1 MVRLLNDHDPKEAP
15 VSPDSATT
23 PITFATSPLPLAAT
37 FDGGRLTSDGG
48 LPWLGEADAALGGMC
63 EALADC
69 IPEWR
74 RGSVRHS
81 LSTLVRQRV
90 FQIALG
96 YEDQDD
102 ADTLR
107 RDPLLKLLC
116 GGLLPHTDV
125 DLASQPTF
133 SRLENAVDRH
143 ACYRLAEALVETYLR
158 ERERDG
164 VPTRLVLDLD
174 GTDDPTHGEQ
184 EGSAYHGYYRQ
195 HMYHPLLV
203 FDADTGQLVAA
214 ILRPGT
220 VHDSRG
226 VLTFLKRLVPK
237 LRGRWP
243 RVAIELR
250 ADSGFATPKLYS
262 YCEAERIDYTIGLAT
277 NARLQDLAAPQLAEA
292 QRRYDAEVTQGEK
305 EGDGENDIEKVRLV
319 GEGRYRAD
327 SWERERRV
335 VFKTEVLAKGPN
347 VRFVVTSRTDEEPLA
362 LYDWYVERGEAEGW
376 VKDLKNACRADRLS
390 CHRFWANQFR
400 LLLHAAAYWLLD
412 TLRRWLVGAGSA
424 RRQLDTLR
432 LELLKVGGRVY
443 QWASRVRLRLASA
456 HPGQAL
462 WELLAAR
469 SGRA

>member
-1 MVRLLNDHDPKEAP
+1 MTTTKEAP
-15 VSPDSATT
+15 MSPADSATS
-23 PITFATSPLPLAAT
+23 PFAFATSPLPLSAT

-48 LPWLGEADAALGGMC
+48 LPWLGEADAALGLC
-63 EALADC
+63 EALAAC

-74 RGSVRHS
+74 RGPVRHS
-81 LSTLVRQRV
+81 LLTLVRQRV

-116 GGLLPHTDV
+116 GRLPETETD

-133 SRLENAVDRH
+133 SRLENAPDRH
-143 ACYRLAEALVETYLR
+143 ACYRLAEALVEVYLR

-164 VPTRLVLDLD
+164 APTRLVLDLD

-184 EGSAYHGYYRQ
+184 EGAAYHGYYRQ

-203 FDADTGQLVAA
+203 FDADTGQLVAS

-226 VLTFLKRLVPK
+226 VLTLLKRLVPK

-243 RVAIELR
+243 GVALELR

-262 YCEAERIDYTIGLAT
+262 YCEAEQIDYTIGLAS
-277 NARLQDLAAPQLAEA
+277 NARLQDLAAGQLAQA
-292 QRRYDAEVTQGEK
+292 QSQHATQQQED
-305 EGDGENDIEKVRLV
+305 GDGAKVRLV

-327 SWERERRV
+327 SWDRERRV
-335 VFKTEVLAKGPN
+335 VFKTEVLPKGPN
-347 VRFVVTSRTDEEPLA
+347 VRFVVTSRTEEEPLA

-376 VKDLKNACRADRLS
+376 VKDLKNACQADRLS
-390 CHRFWANQFR
+390 CMRFWANQFR

-412 TLRRWLVGAGSA
+412 TLRRWLVRGGSA

-432 LELLKVGGRVY
+432 LDLLKVGGRVY
-443 QWASRVRLRLASA
+443 QWASQVRLRLASS